1 MKKMYKKPVT
11 EKVALKAE
19 IRCDE
24 SMLVGSCGNPV
35 EGKMG
40 NAPRRAAAGHGI

>member
-1 MKKMYKKPVT
+1 MYKKPVT

-24 SMLVGSCGNPV
+24 SSMLVGSCGEPV
-35 EGKMG
+35 EKVWG
-40 NAPRRAAAGHGI
+40 NAPRRSL

>member
-19 IRCDE
+19 IRCQGE
-24 SMLVGSCGNPV
+24 MVVGSCGNPV

-40 NAPRRAAAGHGI
+40 APRRAAAGHGI